1 MKLKPPIIFA
11 LFLLTLVTVFIVIAI
26 GYPARARFGPLAVG
40 IPAGILLCMQILL
53 DIKRKNETRTAEQ
66 EAIEYRGLGLGR
78 SYIKIFAWIGGLLVI
93 PYFFGILITFPLFTL
108 AYIKLN
114 GWRWSMAILMA
125 AGVFVLLYGVFVL
138 ILQVYL
144 YPGIF
149 LE

>member
-1 MKLKPPIIFA
+1 MKLKPLIVFE
-11 LFLLTLVTVFIVIAI
+11 LFLLALVAVFIVIAI

-40 IPAGILLCMQILL
+40 IPAGILLCMQIVS
-53 DIKRKNETRTAEQ
+53 DIKTKNETGTAGK
-66 EAIEYRGLGLGR
+66 EAVQSKGLGR
-78 SYIKIFAWIGGLLVI
+78 RYIRVFAWIGGLLVI
-93 PYFFGILITFPLFTL
+93 PYYFGILITFPLFTL

-125 AGVFVLLYGVFVL
+125 AGVFMLLYGVFAS